1 MDSMEHHE
9 HSANDKNSEHINMRH
24 DMAGSGKNMAAHGHQ
39 NHHAHMVADF
49 RKRFWV
55 SLIIT
60 VPILLL
66 SPLIQDLLGIADI
79 IDFPGDIYV
88 LWALSSVI
96 FFYGGLPFLKGL
108 YNELKSANPGMMTLI
123 ALAITVAYVYSSA
136 VVFGLAGKVFFW
148 ELATLLDIMLLGHW
162 IEMRSIM
169 GASRA
174 LEELARLMPSDAH
187 KVMPD
192 GSLMDIPLDELVKGD
207 KVVVKPGEKV
217 PVDGETI
224 EGETFIN

>member
-1 MDSMEHHE
+1 MG
-9 HSANDKNSEHINMRH
+9 H
-24 DMAGSGKNMAAHGHQ
+24 DMAGSGKKMAAHGHQ

-66 SPLIQDLLGIADI
+66 SPLIQDLLGIADV

-88 LWALSSVI
+88 LWALSSAI

-136 VVFGLAGKVFFW
+136 VVFGLVGKVFFW

-162 IEMRSIM
+162 
-169 GASRA
+169 
-174 LEELARLMPSDAH
+174 
-187 KVMPD
+187 PD
-192 GSLMDIPLDELVKGD
+192 
-207 KVVVKPGEKV
+207 
-217 PVDGETI
+217 
-224 EGETFIN
+224 